1 MSEFNHVKNAK
12 VRAYL
17 KSDKSTTLD
26 KACTM
31 IDIAVNAFDDDER
44 NQKKYT
50 DLNDRALSM
59 LDAIGEAQYA
69 LGRGDSVGVR
79 IALRD
84 FWLA

>member
-1 MSEFNHVKNAK
+1 MSQFNHVKNAN

-17 KSDKSTTLD
+17 RSDKSTTLD

-31 IDIAVNAFDDDER
+31 IDIAVNAFEDDER

-50 DLNDRALSM
+50 NLDDRALSM
-59 LDAIGEAQYA
+59 FDAINEAQYA
-69 LGRGDSVGVR
+69 LGQGDSVGVR

>member
-1 MSEFNHVKNAK
+1 MSEFKHVKNAK

-31 IDIAVNAFDDDER
+31 IDIAVNAFEADER
-44 NQKKYT
+44 DPNIEGPWGT
-50 DLNDRALSM
+50 RM
-59 LDAIGEAQYA
+59 EAIEEARFA
-69 LGRGDSVGVR
+69 LGQGDSIGVR
-79 IALRD
+79 IALRE